1 MGLFN
6 SEMLCKSQNHQK
18 ASTDSVFLLLVLRL
32 FFLMNLQQQD
42 ILQRLQEIDAYEFEE
57 FVADLW
63 TKQGWET
70 YVTTGANDRGVDVF
84 AEQSTPYPQKQAI
97 QVKRYDPDNSVGRPD
112 IQQYASI
119 PQEQTDIDSV
129 IVVTTGTF
137 TDKAQVAAQ
146 NLNVKLIDG
155 ARLYNLIDALEAFEL
170 VESYLGPDFGEASP
184 VGEGVDTSASQSSS
198 RTTSSFLNGD
208 GKDKEVNNVPR
219 TVPALLTV
227 RAELTSKLTQLE
239 SKLENAEQAIEE
251 DDYRTAVEY
260 YQKAGELRA
269 ESQQGIAQYDAGL
282 TSVDSGTAEQ
292 LPPTETFLNRLE
304 LLEEQL
310 HQHAGEAI
318 HIAERIQGLKQ
329 LVSELEE
336 HADTITESLSKGDQ
350 VLNEGGE
357 TFERAASWYQEAEDR
372 LTQLQETKEIYEG
385 LTAKYDAVIVENHAG
400 LPESFS
406 VPELESEVEKRL
418 NSRSTYEDLEAI
430 SEGAIGSFEANVL
443 TTSDGTLFEKELYEY
458 VPDEETLQFV
468 FEPPRR
474 GFTIAEPGSS
484 ATPFHDDPFAAG
496 SSFLLITDQRILYV
510 AGVDDHDRVVSLPF
524 ADIDEVTATVNAS
537 THTLSISVSG
547 GKRYEIDG
555 LRNYSSDIEPAAN
568 YINRET
574 E

>member
-1 MGLFN
+1 
-6 SEMLCKSQNHQK
+6 
-18 ASTDSVFLLLVLRL
+18 
-32 FFLMNLQQQD
+32 MNLQQQTL
-42 ILQRLQEIDAYEFEE
+42 LQRLQEIDAYEFEE

-70 YVTTGANDRGVDVF
+70 YVTAGANDRGVDVF

-119 PQEQTDIDSV
+119 PQERTDVDSA

-137 TDKAQVAAQ
+137 TEKARATAR

-170 VESYLGPDFGEASP
+170 VESYLGQDSGESPP
-184 VGEGVDTSASQSSS
+184 VGEAVGTNASQANSGA
-198 RTTSSFLNGD
+198 TSSFLNGNGED
-208 GKDKEVNNVPR
+208 TKVSNVPG
-219 TVPALLTV
+219 TIPALLTV
-227 RAELTSKLTQLE
+227 RAELTSKMTQLE

-260 YQKAGELRA
+260 YQKAGVLQA

-282 TSVDSGTAEQ
+282 TSIDSGTAEQ

-304 LLEEQL
+304 QLEERL
-310 HQHAGEAI
+310 HEHAGEAV

-329 LVSELEE
+329 LVSEMEE
-336 HADTITESLSKGDQ
+336 HKDTITESLSKGDR
-350 VLNEGGE
+350 VLNESGE

-372 LTQLQETKEIYEG
+372 LTQLQETKEIYKG
-385 LTAKYDAVIVENHAG
+385 LIVEYDAVIVENHAG

-418 NSRSTYEDLEAI
+418 DSRSVYEDLEVI
-430 SEGAIGSFEANVL
+430 SEEAIGSFEANVL
-443 TTSDGTLFEKELYEY
+443 TTNDGALFEKELYEY

-474 GFTIAEPGSS
+474 GFTIAESGGS

-510 AGVDDHDRVVSLPF
+510 AGVDDHDKVVSLPF
-524 ADIDEVTATVNAS
+524 ADIDDVTATVNAS
-537 THTLSISVSG
+537 SHTLSISTRG

-555 LRNYSSDIEPAAN
+555 LRNHPSDIEPAAN
-568 YINRET
+568 YINGRFE
-574 E
+574 